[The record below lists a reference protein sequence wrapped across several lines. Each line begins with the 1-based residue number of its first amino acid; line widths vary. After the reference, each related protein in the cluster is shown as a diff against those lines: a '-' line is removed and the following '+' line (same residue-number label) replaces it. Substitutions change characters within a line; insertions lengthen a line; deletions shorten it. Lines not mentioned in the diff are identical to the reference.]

1 MDKSPD
7 AVIIATEITYPIY
20 LILSQNAMKIKKPP
34 PILAFTL
41 KQVGVNP
48 ILVSIGRVFPS
59 NVCYTNPS
67 NGRQLFSAD
76 FWKVFSG

>member
-34 PILAFTL
+34 PILAFAL
-41 KQVGVNP
+41 KQGMVNP
-48 ILVSIGRVFPS
+48 VLARLFHPMFAILTRPMGANFSRQTLGR
-59 NVCYTNPS
+59 
-67 NGRQLFSAD
+67 
-76 FWKVFSG
+76 FSG